1 MKKFRERRVQINFP
15 ELEGLALKKLFRM
28 VRFTTFIFFLSLMQV
43 MAVDSY
49 AQMAKLTL
57 SVENE
62 RLEKVLGTIEDES
75 EFFFLYNKDLIDV
88 EQEVS
93 VDAQNE
99 TIKAILDGLLEG
111 KDIAYTVYDRQI
123 VLSNTDVINEM
134 VAQQQSISGTV
145 TDEGGEP
152 LPGVTVLIKGTTNGT
167 VTNIDGNYTI
177 SNVPENATLQ
187 FSFIGMTAQEI
198 VVANQTSINVT
209 LATSSIGIDEVVAIG
224 YGTVTRKEVTGAIGS
239 VKSDDF
245 IDGLPLAPEQI
256 LQGKVAGV
264 SIVQA
269 SGAPGAASA
278 VRIRG
283 NSSISAG
290 NNPLYVVDGVPLQ
303 FGSANNN
310 VAVSGASPSAALT
323 TDVSNP
329 LNIINPADIE
339 SIDVLKDASATA
351 IYGSRGANGVIII
364 TTKNKGRS
372 GDYITYDGFVG
383 FSSVP
388 ENLPFL
394 NSTEYR
400 KYANDNNLPF
410 SDEGADT
417 YWQDEIFRTAI
428 TQNHNLSFAGG
439 SATSNFRAS
448 FGYSDEEGVILS
460 SGLKK
465 YTSRINGIHKAFD
478 GKLNMSMNMSYTH
491 IEDDK
496 TPISSNIANEGG
508 NILKDGLRWA
518 PTLPVRNADGSYYQI
533 GELRVNPVSW
543 GDVIDET
550 QTKVFL
556 GNVSLSYDI
565 LESLKFN
572 LDIGMSNENTNRY
585 TSIPDSHPA
594 GENVGGIASIG
605 KFQNGTVLTES
616 NFTFDKQITANSHLT
631 ALVGYSYQRFES
643 ENTYTQANQ
652 FVSTATKW
660 NLMQS
665 GTILSNTSFK
675 QANRLASYYGRV
687 NYKLMDRYLLT
698 ATLRRDGSS
707 RFGGNNK
714 WGTFPSGAIAW
725 NIADESFMEETKV
738 SNLKLRLGFG
748 ITGNQELP
756 NYLYMEQLGIQGSS
770 IYYMN
775 GQAIP
780 AVLPTNFANPDLQW
794 EETAQ
799 ANIGVDFGFFKE
811 RISGS
816 IDIYNKTTD
825 NLLLQFSTAAP
836 SVVSSQWANVGEVT
850 NKGVEVNLSGV
861 VVEASDF
868 TWRTNVNFATNKN
881 EVVSLSNE
889 TFSRDEIRSGSG
901 SGVVANSNRL
911 RIIKPGLPLGTF
923 YGKQFTGFDANGLE
937 TYLDVDGV
945 DGADEV
951 VIGQIEPDF
960 TFGFNNSFSYKKFD
974 ATINFRGVVGNDVY
988 NNTEA
993 EFSYPS
999 SAPGVNVLR
1008 SVLTT
1013 EASRE
1018 QNAEFSSRWI
1028 QNASYLRLDNLS
1040 VGYNF
1045 NVSAIDYI
1053 KKARLYVSGKNLFVL
1068 TDYTGWDPEVSTRGG
1083 GVDYLS
1089 YPRPR
1094 TFMIGAS
1101 ITF

>member
-1 MKKFRERRVQINFP
+1 MRI
-15 ELEGLALKKLFRM
+15 GLFLFLVSVFQAVGSVGYSQSTKITLKSEA
-28 VRFTTFIFFLSLMQV
+28 LSL
-43 MAVDSY
+43 VDV
-49 AQMAKLTL
+49 L
-57 SVENE
+57 S
-62 RLEKVLGTIEDES
+62 KIEDQS
-75 EFFFLYNKDLIDV
+75 EYRFIYDKSQIDLDRKAQV
-88 EQEVS
+88 DFEEVTVKEVLEELFAKNG
-93 VDAQNE
+93 VDYQMVGNQV
-99 TIKAILDGLLEG
+99 ILKNARSHLL
-111 KDIAYTVYDRQI
+111 
-123 VLSNTDVINEM
+123 
-134 VAQQQSISGTV
+134 QQQRTISGKV
-145 TDEGGEP
+145 TESSGEP
-152 LPGVTVLIKGTTNGT
+152 LPGVTVIIKGTTQGT
-167 VTNIDGNYTI
+167 ITDFDGNYTI
-177 SNVPENATLQ
+177 SNVPATGTLV
-187 FSFIGMTAQEI
+187 FSFVGMGAQE
-198 VVANQTSINVT
+198 VAVGSQSTINVVM
-209 LATSSIGIDEVVAIG
+209 AEDAIGIEEVVAIG
-224 YGTVTRKEVTGAIGS
+224 YGTVTRREVTGAIGS
-239 VKSDDF
+239 VNSDDF
-245 IDGLPLAPEQI
+245 IDGLPLAPDQLI
-256 LQGKVAGV
+256 QGKIAGV
-264 SIVQA
+264 NIVQA
-269 SGAPGAASA
+269 SGVPGAAST

-290 NNPLYVVDGVPLQ
+290 NDPLYVVDGVPLQ
-303 FGSANNN
+303 FGSANNSIN
-310 VAVSGASPSAALT
+310 LGADGAT
-323 TDVSNP
+323 TPLSSDVSNP

-364 TTKNKGRS
+364 TTKNKDRS
-372 GDYITYDGFVG
+372 GDYITYDGFTG
-383 FSSVP
+383 FSYVP
-388 ENLPFL
+388 KNLPFL
-394 NSTEYR
+394 NATEYR

-460 SGLKK
+460 SALKK
-465 YTSRINGIHKAFD
+465 YTSRINGNHKAFD
-478 GKLNMSMNMSYTH
+478 GKLNISTNMSYTQ
-491 IEDDK
+491 IDDDK
-496 TPISSNIANEGG
+496 TPISSDIGNEGG

-518 PTLPVRNADGSYYQI
+518 PTLPVRNEDGSYYQI

-543 GDVIDET
+543 IDVIDESK
-550 QTKVFL
+550 TKVFL
-556 GNVSLSYDI
+556 GNVSLSYNI

-572 LDIGMSNENTNRY
+572 LDLGMSNENTNRY
-585 TSIPDSHPA
+585 TSVPDSHPA
-594 GENVGGIASIG
+594 GENVGGLASIS
-605 KFQNGTVLTES
+605 KFENGTVLTES
-616 NFTFDKQITANSHLT
+616 NFTYDKQITSNSHLT

-675 QANRLASYYGRV
+675 QANRLASYYARV

-698 ATLRRDGSS
+698 ATVRRDGSS

-725 NIADESFMEETKV
+725 NVADESFMKDTKV
-738 SNLKLRLGFG
+738 SNLKLRLGYG

-756 NYLYMEQLGIQGSS
+756 NYLYMEQLGISGSA
-770 IYYMN
+770 IYFLN
-775 GQAIP
+775 GQAVP
-780 AVLPTNFANPDLQW
+780 AVIPTNFANPDLQW

-799 ANIGVDFGFFKE
+799 ANIGVDFGFFDE

-816 IDIYNKTTD
+816 IDIYNKTTN
-825 NLLLQFSTAAP
+825 NLLLSFSTAAP

-850 NKGVEVNLSGV
+850 NKGVEVNLSAV
-861 VVEASDF
+861 VLESSDF
-868 TWRTNVNFATNKN
+868 TWRTNINFATNKN
-881 EVVSLSNE
+881 NVVSLSNE
-889 TFSRDEIRSGSG
+889 TFSREEIRSGRG
-901 SGVVANSNRL
+901 SGVVANQDRIK
-911 RIIKPGLPLGTF
+911 IIKPGLPLGTF

-937 TYLDVDGV
+937 TYLDEDGIA
-945 DGADEV
+945 GADEV

-960 TFGFNNSFSYKKFD
+960 TFGFNNSFAYKKFD

-993 EFSYPS
+993 EFSYPA

-1013 EASRE
+1013 EASRQ

-1028 QNASYLRLDNLS
+1028 QDASYLRLDNLS
-1040 VGYNF
+1040 LGYNF
-1045 NVSAIDYI
+1045 DVSAINYI

-1083 GVDYLS
+1083 GIDYLS